1 MNDLEFTGCIVKQA
15 REDMGWSQEQ
25 LAEML
30 GIDLET
36 MRKYEAGEDAVYT
49 DVFLK
54 TVFLLN
60 MSADICIHAKHDES
74 GLLMDRL
81 LRQLIK
87 LEPDQ
92 ILMVCKAA
100 INLRSWKD
108 SNPEVKTWDDF
119 VSYNRQQDNPE

>member
-49 DVFLK
+49 DVF
-54 TVFLLN
+54 
-60 MSADICIHAKHDES
+60 
-74 GLLMDRL
+74 
-81 LRQLIK
+81 
-87 LEPDQ
+87 
-92 ILMVCKAA
+92 
-100 INLRSWKD
+100 
-108 SNPEVKTWDDF
+108 
-119 VSYNRQQDNPE
+119 